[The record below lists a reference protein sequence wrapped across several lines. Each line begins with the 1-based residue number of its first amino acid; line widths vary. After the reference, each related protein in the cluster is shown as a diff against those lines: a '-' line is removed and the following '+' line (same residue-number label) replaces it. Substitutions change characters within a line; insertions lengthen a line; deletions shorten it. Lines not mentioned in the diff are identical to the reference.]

1 MTSIKREGNPL
12 KIEGRF
18 DIIRF
23 ESLTDRPTYKI
34 FIEKMLIYERNFHRR
49 NQYSLL
55 IRGEE
60 NHIFNIFTFLPF
72 VA

>member
-1 MTSIKREGNPL
+1 MKDNT
-12 KIEGRF
+12 KIIF
-18 DIIRF
+18 F
-23 ESLTDRPTYKI
+23 
-34 FIEKMLIYERNFHRR
+34 FIEKMLIYERNVIRKF
-49 NQYSLL
+49 QYYIL